1 MPALPTSGGS
11 VSLVDS
17 VSFVPFDVVVL
28 GFSFFVAVFEG
39 VVLFE
44 VVVRVVGKV
53 GSGLHLGTQS

>member
-1 MPALPTSGGS
+1 M
-11 VSLVDS
+11 SLVDS